1 MHPAVAAAPAA
12 VTRARNGKAPVEPG
26 LIPASGELL
35 DWRDSQHFDCWLDQ
49 SCALCQQ
56 PTPMRS
62 HAQEP
67 VDKACA
73 ESWIAANSV
82 EARRG
87 RFASDSQPR
96 RRHESNQA

>member
-1 MHPAVAAAPAA
+1 M
-12 VTRARNGKAPVEPG
+12 TRARNTKQPVEPG
-26 LIPASGELL
+26 LIPAPGELL
-35 DWRDSQHFDCWLDQ
+35 DWRDSQHFDRRQ
-49 SCALCQQ
+49 AQPCALCQQ
-56 PTPMRS
+56 PTRS

-67 VDKACA
+67 VHKACA

>member
-1 MHPAVAAAPAA
+1 M
-12 VTRARNGKAPVEPG
+12 TRARNGKAPVESG

-35 DWRDSQHFDCWLDQ
+35 DWRDSQHFGCWLDQ

-67 VDKACA
+67 VHKACA
-73 ESWIAANSV
+73 ESRTAANSV

-96 RRHESNQA
+96 CRHESNQA